1 MSWQLDPGSSRR
13 PDIEPVLP
21 LINIVFLLLIF
32 FMVAGHLGPTLP
44 ANLHPPASA
53 SATPEPPQHAD
64 LVIHRDGS
72 LSWRGQPISLGAL
85 PDRLDGLGKERPL
98 EVLTDGRQPVAVLRP
113 ALSALRRAGITDI
126 VLITRSR
133 P

>member
-1 MSWQLDPGSSRR
+1 MTLQLPTEATRR

-44 ANLHPPASA
+44 ADIEPPASD
-53 SATPEPPQHAD
+53 SAAPQPPEHGD
-64 LVIHRDGS
+64 LVIHGDGS
-72 LSWRGQPISLGAL
+72 LSWRGQPVGLAEL
-85 PDRLDGLGKERPL
+85 PDRLDGLSKERPL
-98 EVLTDGRQPVAVLRP
+98 EVLTDGRQPVASVRP
-113 ALSALRRAGITDI
+113 ALAALRRAGITDI